1 MNHQLLKPVCLVVG
15 RDAAKFRFLQRQLAS
30 SAAFIESTEAEC
42 LSELVRSGA
51 DIVVILWS
59 STSRQCARL
68 VHQAYP
74 QARVILEGNRT
85 SLPGRPEK
93 NGFLSVIEKSQTRT
107 ELLRQI
113 ETALQ
118 DCQDSTEPIPLPDSP
133 PEESNGIDAH
143 SIIGRLSSIPVVSG
157 DTQRTADHL
166 LDLFLGAIRSGCG
179 ALFLQETAG
188 GEYLPVSV
196 RNLPYSVQSLRI
208 APASKLAAALS
219 GQSAPLTFSPGARDG
234 QLSAFIGQMGC
245 NLVLPLLME
254 GSLHGFFVFLAP
266 RRIGPAE
273 RNTLASMGFFAVETL
288 KQSYGVR
295 EARQN
300 VEMNTVFLTRVTDAL
315 AWIKPNG
322 ELAVV
327 HDAEQLIAIRNP
339 HEIGSF
345 TRMTSSVLKE
355 AVQQALDG
363 TAGRLRFRQKA
374 TGRSLVGKTTCLP
387 DGSVILALSA
397 EEQEEPKTESG
408 PAVWRDLALAHV
420 AAQAR
425 RLEELAGA
433 ELGHGLVT
441 RLRDVL
447 SGKGEEGTLGAILA
461 SIAPLFP
468 RMEINDAHA
477 TAKAVPIHRDLEA
490 CLILLLL
497 SVRLRQQGAKAP
509 LKISLNSC
517 LRSAI
522 QVQLDLSSDAARV
535 PAESDA
541 ATARTMEYLAAE
553 GFRAARKPLVFRQAA
568 FGCRWEFS
576 WPINPVLQPLTN
588 GSPTTKS
595 SVSQK
600 DLNVLQVE
608 TDSVNHIPHA
618 FNG

>member
-1 MNHQLLKPVCLVVG
+1 MNHQLVKPVCLVVG

-30 SAAFIESTEAEC
+30 SVDFIASTEADC

-51 DIVVILWS
+51 DVVIILWS
-59 STSRQCARL
+59 STSRECAQL

-74 QARVILEGNRT
+74 QAKVILEGNRT

-107 ELLRQI
+107 ELLR
-113 ETALQ
+113 EVEAALE
-118 DCQDSTEPIPLPDSP
+118 DGRDAAEPVPLPDSP
-133 PEESNGIDAH
+133 PDESNGLDAH

-157 DTQRTADHL
+157 DLQRTSDQL

-179 ALFLQETAG
+179 GLFLQEAAG
-188 GEYLPVSV
+188 GEYVPVSV
-196 RNLPYSVQSLRI
+196 RNLPYHVQSLRI
-208 APASKLAAALS
+208 APTSRLAAALS
-219 GQSAPLTFSPGARDG
+219 GQSAPLKFSSGMRDG
-234 QLSAFIGQMGC
+234 LLSAFIGQMGC
-245 NLVLPLLME
+245 NLVLPLLLE

-266 RRIGPAE
+266 PQVGPAE
-273 RNTLASMGFFAVETL
+273 RNVLASMGFFAVETL

-300 VEMNTVFLTRVTDAL
+300 VEMSTAFLTRVTDAL

-322 ELAVV
+322 ELSIV
-327 HDAEQLIAIRNP
+327 HDAGHLIAVRSP
-339 HEIGSF
+339 QERGSF
-345 TRMTSSVLKE
+345 TKMSSSVLKD
-355 AVQQALDG
+355 AVQQALNG
-363 TAGRLRFRQKA
+363 VAGRLRFRQKS

-387 DGSVILALSA
+387 DGGVILTLSA
-397 EEQEEPKTESG
+397 EEPEEAKTESG
-408 PAVWRDLALAHV
+408 PGLWRDLALTHL

-433 ELGHGLVT
+433 EWGQGTVA
-441 RLRDVL
+441 RLRDLL
-447 SGKGEEGTLGAILA
+447 SGQGEERTLAAILA

-477 TAKAVPIHRDLEA
+477 AAPAVPVRRDAEA

-497 SVRLRQQGAKAP
+497 SVRLRQQGAKTP
-509 LKISLNSC
+509 LKISVNPGA
-517 LRSAI
+517 RSAV

-535 PAESDA
+535 PVESDA
-541 ATARTMEYLAAE
+541 ATARTLEYLAAD
-553 GFRAARKPLVFRQAA
+553 GFRAARQPLVFRQAA
-568 FGCRWEFS
+568 FGCRWELS
-576 WPINPVLQPLTN
+576 WPVAGLQPLTN
-588 GSPTTKS
+588 GFPTTKS

-600 DLNVLQVE
+600 DLNVLQDE